1 MIEIG
6 GKIQKRSR
14 VIDTFISKEALSG
27 LLLIFVTV
35 FAIFIANSNLGSMYF
50 DFWDKDFGLAL
61 GSQTITMPIRLWIND
76 GLMALFFLMVSL
88 EIKRE
93 FLIGEL
99 AGATKALFP
108 FVASL
113 GGMIVPALVYIYF
126 NPDNM
131 IGFGIPMGT
140 DTAFAIAIL
149 MLLGKRVNPLVKL
162 FLVALAVIDDLGA
175 ILVVAL
181 VYTSELHLEYF
192 IHVSVVYSLIW
203 LLNYFDVKKLLP
215 YLILGAF
222 LWVFIHETGVHATI
236 AGVLLAFAI
245 PISSKMDEKDFID
258 TTKSSL
264 DEFEKNK
271 DENPILNNRQINAL
285 EGIAYGYDKVQNPL
299 IRLEH
304 NLHGFSAFFVMP
316 IFAFSNAGVLLDF
329 TAVTQHL
336 MVVLGVALGLLIGK
350 PLGIFSFVYIA
361 TKFKLI
367 KKPAN
372 ISWFEILSVGFIA
385 GIGFTMSIFIA
396 NLAFTDE
403 VIISAIKIGIFLAS
417 FAATLI
423 GVTLI
428 ILKHRLKYKSK

>member
-1 MIEIG
+1 MIDIAPV
-6 GKIQKRSR
+6 KKKSR

-27 LLLIFVTV
+27 ILLLFVTI
-35 FAIFIANSNLGSMYF
+35 FAIFIANSNIGAEYF
-50 DFWDKDFGLAL
+50 AFWDKDFGLTL
-61 GSQTITMPIRLWIND
+61 GDNTITMPIRLWIND

-93 FLIGEL
+93 ILIGEL
-99 AGATKALFP
+99 AGASKAFFP
-108 FVASL
+108 FIASL
-113 GGMIVPALVYIYF
+113 GGMIVPALIYIAF

-131 IGFGIPMGT
+131 LGFGIPMGT

-175 ILVVAL
+175 ILVVAF
-181 VYTSELHLEYF
+181 VYTNELHFIYF
-192 IHVSVVYSLIW
+192 IHATVIYALIW

-215 YLILGAF
+215 YLILGIF
-222 LWVFIHETGVHATI
+222 LWIYIHETGVHATI

-258 TTKSSL
+258 TTKFSL
-264 DEFEKNK
+264 HEFEKHK
-271 DENPILNNRQINAL
+271 DDSPILNNRQINAL
-285 EGIAYGYDKVQNPL
+285 EGLAYGYDRVQNPL

-304 NLHGFSAFFVMP
+304 NLHGFSAFFIMP

-329 TAVTQHL
+329 TAVTEHL
-336 MVVLGVALGLLIGK
+336 MIVLGVALGLLLGK

-361 TKFKLI
+361 TKLKII

-372 ISWFEILSVGFIA
+372 ITWFEILSVGFIA

-403 VIISAIKIGIFLAS
+403 VVISAIKIGIFLAS
-417 FAATLI
+417 FIATVI

-428 ILKHRLKYKSK
+428 IIKYRLKYKSI